1 MARPAVPRTFWQ
13 APTSLREGTP
23 RWNPALARAAPMP
36 EATDGAMRT
45 LTTHHEGRNLLLR
58 VFRTRWRYRSTEGP
72 LRSRTAPAL
81 PSYIHSPGNWL
92 ACLTQSL
99 N

>member
-1 MARPAVPRTFWQ
+1 MARPAVTRTFRH
-13 APTSLREGTP
+13 APACLREGTP
-23 RWNPALARAAPMP
+23 RWNQALARAAPMP
-36 EATDGAMRT
+36 GATDGAMRA

-58 VFRTRWRYRSTEGP
+58 VFRTRRRYRSTEGP
-72 LRSRTAPAL
+72 LRARTAPAL
-81 PSYIHSPGNWL
+81 PSYIRSPGNRL